1 MSNLRVSLAV
11 VITMFAA
18 CGAPSTAIAPS
29 HGPAVE
35 GAGLNIRSITTV
47 AAALNE
53 PLALSG
59 IVASP
64 LTLVRSDS
72 GEQRMRQVLTGAG
85 GDEILRIESSL
96 DGSLRLVARSGVPL
110 EGGEVTQSSAIAR
123 ALRQLMRLGLEIPSG
138 GPSVSTAAGRVI
150 VAWTRQVRGVSVPD
164 DGTRV
169 VLNAAGALVGLSI
182 EESPLAAPPA
192 HIAQSDGALRAASL
206 LLPSSTTITEGP
218 TLSWTKPTD
227 VNGEVTSERVP
238 RRLAWCM
245 RGTLHDGTAVEVQ
258 LDAGT
263 LALLGWDSAP

>member
-29 HGPAVE
+29 PGPAVE

-47 AAALNE
+47 AAALDE